1 MKKFS
6 LLTSLTVSAVLI
18 CPVMGHASVN
28 IMKVYREIN
37 PDLKADCTYCHTD
50 KLPKKDDGKHEL
62 NPYGAKIKEMIEA
75 DKKDMSEEQGKEI
88 YTSVLKQLG
97 RHDAFKADAAT
108 GK

>member
-6 LLTSLTVSAVLI
+6 MLTVLIVSAVLI

-28 IMKVYREIN
+28 MMKVYRELN
-37 PDLKADCTYCHTD
+37 PDLKADCTYCHVD

-62 NPYGAKIKEMIEA
+62 NPYGAKIKEMVEA
-75 DKKDMSEEQGKEI
+75 DKKETEEQRKEQ
-88 YTSVLKQLG
+88 YTSILKQLG
-97 RHDAFKADAAT
+97 RHDAFNADTAT